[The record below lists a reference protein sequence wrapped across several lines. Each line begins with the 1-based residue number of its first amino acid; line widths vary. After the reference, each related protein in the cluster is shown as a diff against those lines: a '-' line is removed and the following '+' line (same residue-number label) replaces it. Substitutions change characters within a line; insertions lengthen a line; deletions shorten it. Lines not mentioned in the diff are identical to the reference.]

1 MRDLKTDFC
10 STAANVRSRHE
21 LLLESIGVFK
31 EEAEAYQLVTTLSWA
46 LPTAVVLGGAVD
58 CLCAYLYMRYLH
70 PWQEILFYEDDKSE
84 EGSRGNSG
92 TEAGQLPET
101 ASNIEVVDEK
111 KPSEG
116 KDHNYF

>member
-58 CLCAYLYMRYLH
+58 SLCAYLYMRYLH
-70 PWQEILFYEDDKSE
+70 PWQEILFYEDENKRVLKTNPLISI
-84 EGSRGNSG
+84 RRMLFPF
-92 TEAGQLPET
+92 LPYDF
-101 ASNIEVVDEK
+101 I
-111 KPSEG
+111 P
-116 KDHNYF
+116 

>member
-31 EEAEAYQLVTTLSWA
+31 KEAEAYELVTTLSWA

-58 CLCAYLYMRYLH
+58 CLFSYLYMRFFH
-70 PWQEILFYEDDKSE
+70 PWQEILFYEDENKRVLKS
-84 EGSRGNSG
+84 SPLISLRRLLFPFIPNDFI
-92 TEAGQLPET
+92 P
-101 ASNIEVVDEK
+101 
-111 KPSEG
+111 
-116 KDHNYF
+116 

>member
-31 EEAEAYQLVTTLSWA
+31 EEAEAYELVTMLSWA

-58 CLCAYLYMRYLH
+58 SLCACLYMRYFH

-92 TEAGQLPET
+92 TETGRAVET
-101 ASNIEVVDEK
+101 SSNVEVVDEK